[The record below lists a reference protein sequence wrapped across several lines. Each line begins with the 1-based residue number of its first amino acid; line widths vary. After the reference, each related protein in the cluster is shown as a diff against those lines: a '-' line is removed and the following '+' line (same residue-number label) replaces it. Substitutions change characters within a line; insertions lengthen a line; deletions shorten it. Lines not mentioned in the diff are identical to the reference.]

1 MDFLKIS
8 VDEYRKLQEKL
19 QQLQSK
25 ADAKTETIVR
35 LGKDLQSIQEE
46 NRLIKA
52 RSLTLDRNME
62 RLELEV
68 QKYAAN
74 ELNIKANFKLEK
86 KQLMDEVQSLRK
98 DLATLLKEKEELKAE
113 KIDLQNDCKLFR
125 QRIAKYEV
133 KTHCAAYFQYKQI
146 EADLH
151 TVLGIKEELV
161 RERDALVKKVERLST
176 EISFLLNGDPRRV
189 IEDLDSLLAENRFL
203 KARLDSANE
212 ESETMKATLS
222 KYRAM
227 TESRPSTV
235 NLTAN
240 GEASLDEKN
249 CVAVVNMKQIR
260 ELLSSH
266 AIELDENDYKAIT
279 AILLDLCNDK
289 QMALTHLRR
298 TNKVLGNRVNE
309 VESHLAVLE
318 AKSRS
323 TSPNK
328 QT

>member
-25 ADAKTETIVR
+25 ADTKTETIVR
-35 LGKDLQSIQEE
+35 LGKDLQFTQEE

-98 DLATLLKEKEELKAE
+98 DLAALLKEKEELKAE

-133 KTHCAAYFQYKQI
+133 
-146 EADLH
+146 
-151 TVLGIKEELV
+151 
-161 RERDALVKKVERLST
+161 
-176 EISFLLNGDPRRV
+176 
-189 IEDLDSLLAENRFL
+189 
-203 KARLDSANE
+203 
-212 ESETMKATLS
+212 ATLGGS
-222 KYRAM
+222 
-227 TESRPSTV
+227 
-235 NLTAN
+235 N
-240 GEASLDEKN
+240 
-249 CVAVVNMKQIR
+249 
-260 ELLSSH
+260 
-266 AIELDENDYKAIT
+266 AIVHNDI
-279 AILLDLCNDK
+279 
-289 QMALTHLRR
+289 
-298 TNKVLGNRVNE
+298 G
-309 VESHLAVLE
+309 
-318 AKSRS
+318 
-323 TSPNK
+323 PNK
-328 QT
+328 KIVQDMGVDELERYEKLYKEVS